1 MRHSLTNEEALLP
14 DYGIDYKSLS
24 KHSVISDET
33 RFFMLLQCH
42 TDRLYSFYF
51 GQERDFLKRASLLR
65 RHIFYAKTSKDVD
78 CPLDNNTSSRG
89 IFHYQDVKV
98 RRRDSTV
105 ANQGGTGHARGVL
118 YQLFALKKEA
128 KSLKRFLELN
138 REAYS
143 KILEEYGDLH
153 NEKDVFENE
162 LEELLKTH
170 CFWDGERVSVLLE
183 LIDDTIALA
192 QKKMSSSQLGK
203 RFSLTTIGGGEC
215 KYYSM
220 FFSCRGSFSFSRDE

>member
-14 DYGIDYKSLS
+14 DYGVDYKSLS
-24 KHSVISDET
+24 KHSTISDET

-51 GQERDFLKRASLLR
+51 GQERDFLKQASLLR
-65 RHIFYAKTSKDVD
+65 RHIFYTKTSKDVD
-78 CPLDNNTSSRG
+78 CPLDNSTSSRR

-118 YQLFALKKEA
+118 YQLFTLKKEV

-153 NEKDVFENE
+153 DDRDVFENE

-192 QKKMSSSQLGK
+192 QKKMSSSQVGK
-203 RFSLTTIGGGEC
+203 RFSPATGGGCDC
-215 KYYSM
+215 KYY
-220 FFSCRGSFSFSRDE
+220 FSLVGVLFIFRVE

>member
-14 DYGIDYKSLS
+14 DYGVDYKSLS
-24 KHSVISDET
+24 KHSTISDET

-65 RHIFYAKTSKDVD
+65 RHIFYTKTSKDED
-78 CPLDNNTSSRG
+78 CPLDNSTSSSR

-105 ANQGGTGHARGVL
+105 ANQGGSGHARGVL
-118 YQLFALKKEA
+118 YQLFALKKEV

-153 NEKDVFENE
+153 DDGDVFENE

-170 CFWDGERVSVLLE
+170 CFWDGERVSVLME

-192 QKKMSSSQLGK
+192 QKKMSSK
-203 RFSLTTIGGGEC
+203 RFSLATGGGCDC

-220 FFSCRGSFSFSRDE
+220 FFSCRRSFSFSRVERI